1 VTDTTTTPASDS
13 PATGPAQASLKQAF
27 ICLVILF
34 SMGMIVYCNV
44 AQKSDAIALA
54 TINAAFLTIG
64 AVVGS
69 WIFGKAW
76 QAIRS

>member
-1 VTDTTTTPASDS
+1 MTDTTTTPTTTTPD
-13 PATGPAQASLKQAF
+13 GPNQASLKQAF
-27 ICLVILF
+27 ICLVIVF

-44 AQKSDAIALA
+44 FQKSDAIALA

-76 QAIRS
+76 QTIRS